1 MRQWLGNFLTL
12 ALLMSIAVPGQAG
25 LIGVTPL
32 LPETE
37 FGSLNGQG
45 IDFDSSNGIFNAIGV
60 PLETKFDSGR
70 TLITG
75 ESSFNINIL
84 VNSQGEARSG
94 TASHDLIVQ
103 GSMRTSADP
112 LANATNTLL
121 TGTLLDFGYL
131 DIPNATTDVFDFLFQ
146 VTGGEMAGDIPSDT
160 LGVFMVAEFSSFAGG
175 FESNFT
181 SQRIKGSIGPTAIP
195 PQSVPAPATLWL
207 LLLGLPILV
216 RYSGRIRP

>member
-1 MRQWLGNFLTL
+1 MGL

-45 IDFDSSNGIFNAIGV
+45 IDFDSSRGVFNAIGT
-60 PLETKFDSGR
+60 PLETRSDSSR
-70 TLITG
+70 MLITG
-75 ESSFNINIL
+75 EPSFNINIL
-84 VNSQGEARSG
+84 VDNQGKAHSG
-94 TASHDLIVQ
+94 TASHDLVVQ
-103 GSMRTSADP
+103 GTLGASADP
-112 LANATNTLL
+112 LSNATNTLL
-121 TGTLLDFGYL
+121 TGVLLDFGYL
-131 DIPNATTDVFDFLFQ
+131 DIPNATTDIFDFLFQ
-146 VTGGEMAGDIPSDT
+146 VTGGEMAGHIPGDT
-160 LGVFMVAEFSSFAGG
+160 LGVFMVAEFSSFSGG

-181 SQRIKGSIGPTAIP
+181 SQRIKGSMGPTAIP

-216 RYSGRIRP
+216 RQSRRIRS